1 MKNNTPNKTENK
13 ELTSY
18 QKLLI
23 NLDDDAKAYD
33 FKVKTLDHAKN
44 LISDILSVT
53 TGNSVVTEDNSEWGH
68 GNLLELFEMLLI
80 RHKNFDVPDF
90 LENLSD
96 FLFTWTFT
104 SDEANRNWKKK
115 TLTERGL
122 DEYGIPFQAEQP
134 KVLAESEKTSEPI
147 KTDTACENRQTEPTA
162 QPKAKTLDEHHLQ
175 IMANKLSHILGS
187 DKVSGDAKEA
197 LQSILC
203 EMSNEANLGLDSPEI
218 IKTSFPLLVGSLE
231 FEHGKGFVHA
241 LRALL
246 DSGLVSPIED
256 ELRQYEKRFDSTENQ
271 TRALDLPD
279 SSIEDLAGKLSEIMD
294 NPNLPKV
301 IQDCLEDNLNINHI
315 DFYTPE
321 NILGNL
327 KSLAEESEAQNE

>member
-1 MKNNTPNKTENK
+1 MKNNSTKKTKNK

-23 NLDDDAKAYD
+23 TLEDDAKAYE
-33 FKVKTLDHAKN
+33 FRVKTLDHAKN

-96 FLFTWTFT
+96 FLFTWTFA

-115 TLTERGL
+115 TLAERGL
-122 DEYGIPFQAEQP
+122 DEHGIKLDARAETEGQLDSP
-134 KVLAESEKTSEPI
+134 APEVKAE
-147 KTDTACENRQTEPTA
+147 TEYS
-162 QPKAKTLDEHHLQ
+162 KAKTLDEHHLQ
-175 IMANKLSHILGS
+175 IMANKLSHILES

-203 EMSNEANLGLDSPEI
+203 EMSNEANLGLDSPEL

-256 ELRQYEKRFDSTENQ
+256 ELRQYEKRFDGRDSE
-271 TRALDLPD
+271 LD
-279 SSIEDLAGKLSEIMD
+279 GRRSE
-294 NPNLPKV
+294 
-301 IQDCLEDNLNINHI
+301 
-315 DFYTPE
+315 PE
-321 NILGNL
+321 VLDV
-327 KSLAEESEAQNE
+327 

>member
-1 MKNNTPNKTENK
+1 MTNNTPNKTENK

-23 NLDDDAKAYD
+23 TLDDDAKAYE

-44 LISDILSVT
+44 LIADILSVT

-115 TLTERGL
+115 ILAERGL
-122 DEYGIPFQAEQP
+122 DEYGIKLDARAETEGQLDSPAP
-134 KVLAESEKTSEPI
+134 KVE
-147 KTDTACENRQTEPTA
+147 

-256 ELRQYEKRFDSTENQ
+256 ELRQYEKRFDGRDSE
-271 TRALDLPD
+271 LDGSP
-279 SSIEDLAGKLSEIMD
+279 SE
-294 NPNLPKV
+294 
-301 IQDCLEDNLNINHI
+301 
-315 DFYTPE
+315 PE
-321 NILGNL
+321 VLDV
-327 KSLAEESEAQNE
+327 

>member
-1 MKNNTPNKTENK
+1 MKNNTPTKTENK

-23 NLDDDAKAYD
+23 TLDDDAKAYE

-90 LENLSD
+90 LENLSA

-115 TLTERGL
+115 TLAERGL
-122 DEYGIPFQAEQP
+122 DEHGIKLDAPAPEVKAE
-134 KVLAESEKTSEPI
+134 
-147 KTDTACENRQTEPTA
+147 TEYS
-162 QPKAKTLDEHHLQ
+162 KAKTLDEHHLQ
-175 IMANKLSHILGS
+175 IMANKLSHILESG
-187 DKVSGDAKEA
+187 KVSGDAKEA

-203 EMSNEANLGLDSPEI
+203 EMSNEANLGLDSPEL
-218 IKTSFPLLVGSLE
+218 IKASFPLLIGSLE

-256 ELRQYEKRFDSTENQ
+256 ELRQYEKRFDGRDSEFDGSPGEPEV
-271 TRALDLPD
+271 LD
-279 SSIEDLAGKLSEIMD
+279 
-294 NPNLPKV
+294 V
-301 IQDCLEDNLNINHI
+301 
-315 DFYTPE
+315 
-321 NILGNL
+321 
-327 KSLAEESEAQNE
+327 